1 VALFLVRHAVG
12 RQCAQDADSVHTMNN
27 TEETTEAQKL
37 APYASDIILNNRK
50 RGSDLIDGD
59 IIVLPNGGALFE
71 VFGQIGWLTRPGV
84 CSYYSGRSLDRFG
97 SWQQHPDLIRRIV
110 YLRDTDVCQVYRRV
124 RD

>member
-1 VALFLVRHAVG
+1 
-12 RQCAQDADSVHTMNN
+12 VHTMNN

-37 APYASDIILNNRK
+37 APHARDIVSTCRK

-59 IIVLPNGGALFE
+59 IIVLPSGGALFE

-97 SWQQHPDLIRRIV
+97 SWEQDPDLVRDV
-110 YLRDTDVCQVYRRV
+110 LYLNDTDVCQVYRRV

>member
-1 VALFLVRHAVG
+1 
-12 RQCAQDADSVHTMNN
+12 VHTMNN

-37 APYASDIILNNRK
+37 APYARDIVSTCRK

-59 IIVLPNGGALFE
+59 IIVLPSGGALFE
-71 VFGQIGWLTRPGV
+71 ISCQIGWLTRPGE
-84 CSYYSGRSLDRFG
+84 CSYYDGWSLDKSG
-97 SWQQHPDLIRRIV
+97 SRERDSNLARDIV

>member
-1 VALFLVRHAVG
+1 
-12 RQCAQDADSVHTMNN
+12 VHTMNN

-37 APYASDIILNNRK
+37 APYARDIVSTCRK

-59 IIVLPNGGALFE
+59 IIVLPSGGALFE

-97 SWQQHPDLIRRIV
+97 SWEQDPDLVRDV
-110 YLRDTDVCQVYRRV
+110 LYLNDTDVCQVYRRV